1 MASRVDFDELS
12 QRLMSLLP
20 PGVEALTEDV
30 KKNLRAVLSSAL
42 ARMDLVT
49 REEFDAQSALLSRTR
64 MKLEA
69 LEKQVAQLEATL
81 LKRDGG
87 SSTASP

>member
-49 REEFDAQSALLSRTR
+49 REEFDAQSALLNRTR
-64 MKLEA
+64 VKLEA
-69 LEKQVAQLEATL
+69 LEKQVAALETALLNRNNATPP
-81 LKRDGG
+81 
-87 SSTASP
+87 AQP